1 MESASHAASPRT
13 VLLTPDPSILSGARP
28 QRRALAA
35 IAVVLIV
42 LGLASFWFWIF
53 LEYTPLWYAL
63 IVGSEH
69 VEPMLGTSAQELQ
82 WIFCGVSIALA
93 AVVASASELVVG
105 LRSWAWPYQRVCR
118 LGPIEF
124 TWVGVSIWL
133 LVIGSIASWAL
144 QRLIPDIKEDLD
156 PAQAHFAAPWAC
168 VLDDLAFYAGKVS
181 MIPISLL
188 GVPLARSSA
197 MWRLAGLSYEEAI
210 TYHRWLGA
218 SAVVLTTLHTLGYVI
233 YYLQHTRTGSGLP
246 SLYRRLFS
254 PADGI
259 RGLNPWCD
267 GDDCTGVSN
276 LAGLIAWAAGLLL
289 ATASFERVRRA
300 CYLLFIQVHQ
310 LHYLFFAFTCAHWS
324 MATFYMIIPATFYA
338 ADIVLRAVGT
348 YACCGATAR
357 VHGSTDDALPSMITL
372 LLPTPAIS
380 SSGQSAAA
388 PKAACCPYRSPSTNS
403 ITTATLTPTQ
413 ATEDCPH
420 RLSGIGLAEEDPWA
434 GTTIYLT
441 VRHLSPLRAMGGWTH
456 PFTVAGSVNLHTMDG
471 SARGADGERALLV
484 HITPEARWTKALT
497 KSACRTGTQAG
508 LPGVSVTGPLPAPP
522 HLMHLVRQVVAGH
535 PLLLVGAG
543 SGVTPCLAL
552 LRMLAS
558 RPLPPRAR
566 VRFVVIARFV
576 HLFEA
581 LDGFML
587 PASSADRV
595 TGMPWLTTELHLTR
609 RLKGPSQPPV
619 PAASSHPPP
628 ALEQTPPA
636 VPHAF
641 RGGFRLRPLFDS
653 RGDGNLL
660 FLEAVSARYAVA
672 DQDMAH
678 QGRRVGR
685 RFEVDEMC
693 TLTGALLGFLMVTWS
708 LMCYPTWDTAV
719 WSRQPTAISGMG
731 TLLLAW
737 LGALLGA
744 RLALALTDCV
754 RGRPFGAA
762 STEQESETGDHI
774 APPCEPAQ
782 PAFRVTLDSN
792 GKRPAMADC
801 HKVFACYN
809 KFLAAA
815 GGPET
820 LLEHLDA
827 SLPTQVRL
835 LRLTHP
841 M

>member
-233 YYLQHTRTGSGLP
+233 YYLQHT
-246 SLYRRLFS
+246 
-254 PADGI
+254 
-259 RGLNPWCD
+259 
-267 GDDCTGVSN
+267 
-276 LAGLIAWAAGLLL
+276 
-289 ATASFERVRRA
+289 
-300 CYLLFIQVHQ
+300 
-310 LHYLFFAFTCAHWS
+310 
-324 MATFYMIIPATFYA
+324 
-338 ADIVLRAVGT
+338 
-348 YACCGATAR
+348 
-357 VHGSTDDALPSMITL
+357 
-372 LLPTPAIS
+372 
-380 SSGQSAAA
+380 
-388 PKAACCPYRSPSTNS
+388 
-403 ITTATLTPTQ
+403 
-413 ATEDCPH
+413 
-420 RLSGIGLAEEDPWA
+420 
-434 GTTIYLT
+434 
-441 VRHLSPLRAMGGWTH
+441 
-456 PFTVAGSVNLHTMDG
+456 
-471 SARGADGERALLV
+471 
-484 HITPEARWTKALT
+484 
-497 KSACRTGTQAG
+497 
-508 LPGVSVTGPLPAPP
+508 
-522 HLMHLVRQVVAGH
+522 
-535 PLLLVGAG
+535 
-543 SGVTPCLAL
+543 
-552 LRMLAS
+552 
-558 RPLPPRAR
+558 
-566 VRFVVIARFV
+566 
-576 HLFEA
+576 
-581 LDGFML
+581 
-587 PASSADRV
+587 
-595 TGMPWLTTELHLTR
+595 
-609 RLKGPSQPPV
+609 
-619 PAASSHPPP
+619 
-628 ALEQTPPA
+628 
-636 VPHAF
+636 
-641 RGGFRLRPLFDS
+641 
-653 RGDGNLL
+653 
-660 FLEAVSARYAVA
+660 
-672 DQDMAH
+672 
-678 QGRRVGR
+678 
-685 RFEVDEMC
+685 
-693 TLTGALLGFLMVTWS
+693 
-708 LMCYPTWDTAV
+708 
-719 WSRQPTAISGMG
+719 
-731 TLLLAW
+731 
-737 LGALLGA
+737 
-744 RLALALTDCV
+744 
-754 RGRPFGAA
+754 
-762 STEQESETGDHI
+762 GDHI